1 MMVII
6 FIVSGVLKKT
16 DVSRGEISIATPV
29 VDLSGVAGRSFLG
42 DLCQD

>member
-6 FIVSGVLKKT
+6 FIVSGVLKT